1 MFHVSILAEPKKT
14 NKHRLSS
21 IATFFREHD
30 EQRRLKDDLRKV
42 GPVIVLWIP
51 PGIGYIAMLLVILAP
66 RQALSRQFYNG
77 YEKELYASIEYR
89 QCKSNFRALAEHV
102 FGSIMVN
109 VHSLDIPVHGQDAA
123 GPILDLTPYYL
134 VFSADV
140 NKQSVNDARLL
151 PAGKLAHLETYPR
164 EHLISL
170 ALANGLY
177 QSYPDFLSR
186 LFAVCCPWLCGE
198 VRRISSL
205 IATDDYL
212 LLEEAYESNGCE
224 SMTDQETLDACL
236 MRGLPVTVSYAEMRL
251 CLTNH
256 LTMIKALRESLPN
269 HHTTPPEGLKL
280 LTLHLSALRY
290 YLREEV
296 GL

>member
-1 MFHVSILAEPKKT
+1 MPTSVCIVVVSLTLEAKLGSPSK
-14 NKHRLSS
+14 NN
-21 IATFFREHD
+21 AFREHD

-42 GPVIVLWIP
+42 GPVVLLWIP

-66 RQALSRQFYNG
+66 RQALSRQFYSR

-89 QCKSNFRALAEHV
+89 QCKSHFRALSEHV
-102 FGSIMVN
+102 FGSVMVN
-109 VHSLDIPVHGQDAA
+109 VHSLDIPVQGQDAA
-123 GPILDLTPYYL
+123 GPILDLVPYYS
-134 VFSADV
+134 VFSNATV
-140 NKQSVNDARLL
+140 KSVDTRLL
-151 PAGKLAHLETYPR
+151 QAGKLAHLETYPR

-177 QSYPDFLSR
+177 QSYPDLLSR
-186 LFAVCCPWLCGE
+186 LFATCCPWLRGE
-198 VRRISSL
+198 VRRIANL
-205 IATDDYL
+205 VATDDKL
-212 LLEEAYESNGCE
+212 LLEEAYDSNGCE
-224 SMTDQETLDACL
+224 SMTDQEVLDACL

-256 LTMIKALRESLPN
+256 LTMIKVLRESLPKQ
-269 HHTTPPEGLKL
+269 HATPEGLKL